1 MAEDKSGKKMIAVNR
16 EVRHEYFVVEAL
28 ETGIELVGT
37 EVKSLRAGGVNLKD
51 SWADIDDGELIAKG
65 IHISPYEQGNIFN
78 KDPRR
83 PRRLLAHKAEIR
95 RLGQQIKL
103 QGYTL
108 VPLSLY
114 FKKGRVKLELGLCK
128 GKKLYDK
135 RATAAARDAKR
146 DIDRAL
152 KTQREVVFP
161 YLSRQAHT
169 CRICGA
175 VMVSTG
181 RERREQRAVA
191 VTHDKSANL
200 N

>member
-1 MAEDKSGKKMIAVNR
+1 MAKTEFKTIAQNKKAY
-16 EVRHEYFVVEAL
+16 HDYFVEETLEA
-28 ETGIELVGT
+28 GIELCGT
-37 EVKSLRAGGVNLKD
+37 EVKSLRQGRCNLKD
-51 SWADIDDGELIAKG
+51 AWCSVVDGEMLLNG
-65 IHISPYEQGNIFN
+65 CHISPYEQGNIFN

-95 RLGQQIKL
+95 RLWQQIKL

-135 RATAAARDAKR
+135 RASAAARDAKR

-152 KTQREVVFP
+152 KTQR
-161 YLSRQAHT
+161 
-169 CRICGA
+169 
-175 VMVSTG
+175 
-181 RERREQRAVA
+181 
-191 VTHDKSANL
+191 
-200 N
+200 